1 MQSDR
6 RINGVLVVPCFNEEH
21 RLKKEYFYSLIS
33 ELQKFDFELFF
44 VNDGSKDSTAQILDD
59 FTAHGSTVLHLKKN
73 VGKAEAL
80 RQGFIATQK
89 NHPECGIYGY
99 LDADA
104 AFRIS
109 DVLCLVNAIIQ
120 SYSDKRVLMLS
131 GARVSLAGSDI
142 RRSKFRHLIGRVI
155 VTYLNLSGF
164 NRMYDPQSGLKL
176 IRVESP
182 HQLSMEENFKTRWFV
197 DLEILERLKTF
208 SVEVIEVPVKSW
220 TEVGGSKLKPIHVL
234 NVLHEILI
242 IKRLNKRKSV

>member
-1 MQSDR
+1 MQSSR
-6 RINGVLVVPCFNEEH
+6 KITGVFVVPCFNEEH
-21 RLKKEYFYSLIS
+21 RLKREYFYSLIY
-33 ELQKFDFELFF
+33 ELQKYDFELMF

-59 FTAHGSTVLHLKKN
+59 FIDHGSTVLHLKRN

-80 RQGFIATQK
+80 RQGFIAVQK
-89 NHPECGIYGY
+89 YHPECEIYGY

-109 DVLCLVNAIIQ
+109 DVMYLVNAMIQ
-120 SYSDKRVLMLS
+120 SYSDKRVFMLS

-176 IRVESP
+176 IRVESS

-197 DLEILERLKTF
+197 DLEILDRLKTF
-208 SVEVIEVPVKSW
+208 SVEVIELPVKSW
-220 TEVGGSKLKPIHVL
+220 TEVGGSKLRLVHVL
-234 NVLHEILI
+234 SIFREILI
-242 IKRLNKRKSV
+242 IKRLNKRKSL